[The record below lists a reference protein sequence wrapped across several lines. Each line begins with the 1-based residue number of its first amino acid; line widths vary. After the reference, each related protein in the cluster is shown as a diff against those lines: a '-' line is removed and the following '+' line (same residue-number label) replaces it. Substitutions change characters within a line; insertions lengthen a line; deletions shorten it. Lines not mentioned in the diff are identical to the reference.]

1 MTRGLFIT
9 GTDTGVGKTRVAVAL
24 LRALA
29 AANIR
34 AVGMKP
40 IAAGFESGS
49 MINADVAAL
58 AAAGSA
64 DAPLAD
70 RNPYAFADAIA
81 PHLAAAA
88 ARTVIELAPIESA
101 ARRLLARADALI
113 VEGAG
118 GALAPLDARHDMLDI
133 AARLGLPVLV
143 VVGMRLGC
151 LNHALLTALALRRRG
166 LELCGWVAN
175 VLPPAMPL
183 ADRNV
188 DALVER
194 LGIAPIA
201 VVGAGD
207 QPRFDDAALAR
218 LGFIRRDAAARSA
231 RSRGGDT

>member
-34 AVGMKP
+34 AIGMKP

-70 RNPYAFADAIA
+70 RNPYAVADAIA

-151 LNHALLTALALRRRG
+151 LNH
-166 LELCGWVAN
+166 
-175 VLPPAMPL
+175 
-183 ADRNV
+183 V